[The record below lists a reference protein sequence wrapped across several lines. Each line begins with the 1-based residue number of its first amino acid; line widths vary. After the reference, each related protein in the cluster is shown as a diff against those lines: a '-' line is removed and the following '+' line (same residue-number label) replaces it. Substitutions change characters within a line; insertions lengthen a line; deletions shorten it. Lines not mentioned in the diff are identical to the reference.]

1 MTVTNT
7 SGSTISFATSDISYH
22 LPDALD
28 IDPAFIQDDK
38 NEVYRVVIGKPDLTA
53 DELAEYKP
61 LFEAIEVRIAKSRF
75 ISDICFEVGNQR
87 LTFGIAY
94 VTRTENEYGVM
105 YDIEAEYDEAEY
117 GEAKPVKPKEGK
129 KKNGKTKGKAIQG
142 RKATD
147 KNARK

>member
-87 LTFGIAY
+87 LTFGVDRI
-94 VTRTENEYGVM
+94 
-105 YDIEAEYDEAEY
+105 IL
-117 GEAKPVKPKEGK
+117 KPCGDL
-129 KKNGKTKGKAIQG
+129 IC
-142 RKATD
+142 
-147 KNARK
+147 

>member
-22 LPDALD
+22 LLDALD